1 MVLSRCLK
9 NIEPDGIAE
18 GFRLYERLRRART
31 ARMQVTAREHT
42 WMRFKTDAEWVY
54 GYDAWTT
61 PLNADP
67 EPVASSSAFGNR
79 GTPSFLP
86 DAR

>member
-1 MVLSRCLK
+1 
-9 NIEPDGIAE
+9 
-18 GFRLYERLRRART
+18 
-31 ARMQVTAREHT
+31 MQVTAREHT

-67 EPVASSSAFGNR
+67 EPVASISAFD
-79 GTPSFLP
+79 LP
-86 DAR
+86 